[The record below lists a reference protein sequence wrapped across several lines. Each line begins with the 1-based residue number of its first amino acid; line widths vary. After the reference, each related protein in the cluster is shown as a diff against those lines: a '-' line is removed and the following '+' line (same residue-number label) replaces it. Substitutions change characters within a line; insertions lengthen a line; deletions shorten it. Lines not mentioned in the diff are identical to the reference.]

1 MHILTIKDETA
12 LGQVLHELELSL
24 SEDIITVRE
33 LIRQRVYAEVEA
45 YNRKAGELFYGLVQP
60 TDTEATL
67 NGYRLK
73 NNRLFIDP
81 EKQFYVAL
89 DAFRKNGFFILVDD
103 RQVDGLEEEILVAE
117 DTSVSFVKLT
127 QLVGG

>member
-12 LGQVLHELELSL
+12 LGKVLHELELAL

-33 LIRQRVYAEVEA
+33 LIRQRVYAEVKA
-45 YNRKAGELFYGLVQP
+45 YNNKAAEVFYGLVQP
-60 TDTEATL
+60 TDAEATL
-67 NGYRLK
+67 NGYRMK
-73 NNRLFIDP
+73 GKIGFVDP

-89 DAFRKNGFFILVDD
+89 DAFLKNGFFILVDD
-103 RQVDGLEEEILVAE
+103 KQVGLEEEILVME
-117 DTSVSFVKLT
+117 GTSVSFVKLT

>member
-1 MHILTIKDETA
+1 MNLLTIKDETA
-12 LGQVLHELELSL
+12 LGKVLHELELTL

-33 LIRQRVYAEVEA
+33 LIRQRVYAEVAA
-45 YNRKAGELFYGLVQP
+45 YNRKAGEVFHGLVQP
-60 TDTEATL
+60 ADAEATL
-67 NGYRLK
+67 NGYRMKGKIGL
-73 NNRLFIDP
+73 IDA

-89 DAFRKNGFFILVDD
+89 DAFVKNGFFILVDD
-103 RQVDGLEEEILVAE
+103 RQVEGLEEEILVAK

>member
-12 LGQVLHELELSL
+12 LGKVLHELELSL

-45 YNRKAGELFYGLVQP
+45 YNRKADEVFHGLVQP
-60 TDTEATL
+60 TDAEATL
-67 NGYRLK
+67 NGYRMK
-73 NNRLFIDP
+73 GKTSFVDP

-89 DAFRKNGFFILVDD
+89 DAFMKNGFFILVDD
-103 RQVDGLEEEILVAE
+103 RQVEGLEEKILVAE